1 MKIFLITSSRADFG
15 LLKNLIFQFKKNS
28 FFDLKIIVTGTHL
41 SKKHGYSFNE
51 IRSEKLKVYK
61 KIFITNNTKSPTSLL
76 NDMNILSKNI
86 SSLIKKEKPDLFIV
100 LGDRYEVF
108 AASLAAYISK
118 VPIAHI
124 HGGELTEG
132 SLDDGFRHCITKMSN
147 LHFVSHKIYK
157 KRIIQL
163 GEHPSTI
170 YNVGALGVE
179 NIYKTNFLNRE
190 ILQDYLKIDLKKDT
204 LLVCMQP
211 EIEKQSTTNLVN
223 ETLAALKDYRD
234 KNIVFT
240 MPGADLF
247 NDIIIKKIISFTKK
261 KNNCFVFKTLG
272 SQKYLSLLRC
282 VDVIIGNSSSGIIE
296 MPTFKKYTI
305 NIGNR
310 QNGRLKADSIIDV
323 LPNRILIRQ
332 AINKIYKT
340 KLNKKKINN
349 HSKKLNTSKEI
360 FSIIK
365 NVNLKK
371 YRTKKFYDILN

>member
-1 MKIFLITSSRADFG
+1 
-15 LLKNLIFQFKKNS
+15 
-28 FFDLKIIVTGTHL
+28 
-41 SKKHGYSFNE
+41 
-51 IRSEKLKVYK
+51 
-61 KIFITNNTKSPTSLL
+61 
-76 NDMNILSKNI
+76 MNILSKNI

-179 NIYKTNFLNRE
+179 NIYKTNFFSRE

-211 EIEKQSTTNLVN
+211 EIAKKPTTNLAN
-223 ETLAALKDYRD
+223 ETLAALEDYQD

-247 NDIIIKKIISFTKK
+247 NDIIIKKILSFTKK

-272 SQKYLSLLRC
+272 SHKYLSLLRC

-296 MPTFKKYTI
+296 SMHFGKY
-305 NIGNR
+305 
-310 QNGRLKADSIIDV
+310 
-323 LPNRILIRQ
+323 
-332 AINKIYKT
+332 AINVGDRQLGREANKNILHVPANKEKIIKAMG
-340 KLNKKKINN
+340 
-349 HSKKLNTSKEI
+349 SKKLKSDAISGSDRFFVKNAPEI
-360 FSIIK
+360 SAKIVE
-365 NVNLKK
+365 NYLK
-371 YRTKKFYDILN
+371 

>member
-1 MKIFLITSSRADFG
+1 MS
-15 LLKNLIFQFKKNS
+15 
-28 FFDLKIIVTGTHL
+28 
-41 SKKHGYSFNE
+41 
-51 IRSEKLKVYK
+51 
-61 KIFITNNTKSPTSLL
+61 
-76 NDMNILSKNI
+76 ILSKNI
-86 SSLIKKEKPDLFIV
+86 SPLIKKEKPDLFIV

-211 EIEKQSTTNLVN
+211 EIEKQSTTNLVK

-310 QNGRLKADSIIDV
+310 QNGRLKADSVIDV
-323 LPNRILIRQ
+323 LPDRILIRQ
-332 AINKIYKT
+332 AINKIYK
-340 KLNKKKINN
+340 KKINKKKINN
-349 HSKKLNTSKEI
+349 SSKKLKTSKEI

-365 NVNLKK
+365 NVN
-371 YRTKKFYDILN
+371 